1 MMHYQIC
8 ASRVNREYAPIDK
21 PQRLALMAAALGAA
35 LLALSACEQRQA
47 QAPARTTQ
55 ASVEKPP
62 ASTPVP
68 DATKPPAGAE
78 TPGQSTTRSV
88 GTAIDDSA
96 ITMRVKSAFVADP
109 DVSSLDITVETRKG
123 EVQLSG
129 FVDSQAQIDRA
140 VDISRR
146 TPGVSNVQNK
156 LDLKTPGSVGAK
168 VDEAVITAKVKSAFI
183 RDDGIK
189 ALDIAVNTNN
199 GEVQLS
205 GFVANETQ
213 IHRATEVART
223 VEGVKS
229 VDNRMSV
236 KR

>member
-1 MMHYQIC
+1 MMRCQIR
-8 ASRVNREYAPIDK
+8 ASRVNRESAPSDK
-21 PQRLALMAAALGAA
+21 LQRMALMAAALGAA
-35 LLALSACEQRQA
+35 LLALSACEQKQA
-47 QAPARTTQ
+47 QVPAGTTQ
-55 ASVEKPP
+55 ASVEKAP

-78 TPGQSTTRSV
+78 TPGQPTTRSV

-96 ITMRVKSAFVADP
+96 ITMRVKSSFVADP

-140 VDISRR
+140 VDIARR

-156 LDLKTPGSVGAK
+156 LDLKTPASVGAK
-168 VDEAVITAKVKSAFI
+168 VDDAVITAKVKSALI
-183 RDDGIK
+183 RDEGIK
-189 ALDIAVNTNN
+189 ALDIAVNTHH

-205 GFVANETQ
+205 GFVASETQ
-213 IHRATEVART
+213 VNRATEVART